1 MKDWL
6 PLSALVATAL
16 VVTALWGFNFVVIAV
31 GVHDVPPLLL
41 ACLRFILAAFP
52 ALLFVKKPAVSWP
65 MLVAYGL
72 FLGVGQFGL
81 LFTAIKV
88 GAPAGLSSVILQA
101 QAFFTALLAV
111 FFLGERFRW
120 NNALGLLIAGSGLV
134 LMGWTKTDDG
144 LASVPWAGLAMLL
157 VAALMWAVA
166 NVLARKMGKVDTLGL
181 MVWSSLIPPLPLL
194 ALSYWLEGPEAIAA
208 SLTHF
213 TWLSAG
219 SVAYLAFL
227 STLVG
232 YGLWNWLI
240 SKRGA
245 SAVAPFSLLVPVF
258 GVSSSWLVLGEVFT
272 PGHWLAAG
280 LILAGLA
287 IHVFGGRLVKAPSR
301 AR

>member
-1 MKDWL
+1 MKDSL
-6 PLSALVATAL
+6 PRSVLVVTAL

-31 GVHDVPPLLL
+31 GVEGVPPLFL
-41 ACLRFILAAFP
+41 ACLRFVLAAFP

-65 MLVAYGL
+65 MLIAYGM

-81 LFTAIKV
+81 LFSAIKL

-111 FFLGERFRW
+111 AFLGEKFRW
-120 NNALGLLIAGSGLV
+120 NNAAGLVIAGAGLV
-134 LMGWTKTDDG
+134 LMGWTKTDTG
-144 LASVPWAGLAMLL
+144 LASVPWVGLVMLL
-157 VAALMWAVA
+157 LAALMWAVA
-166 NVLARKMGKVDTLGL
+166 NILARKMGPVDTLGL
-181 MVWSSLIPPLPLL
+181 MVWSSLVPPLPLL
-194 ALSYWLEGPEAIAA
+194 ALSWWLEGGDAIVG

-213 TWLSAG
+213 SWLSAG

-245 SAVAPFSLLVPVF
+245 SDVAPFSLLVPVF
-258 GVSSSWLVLGEVFT
+258 GVSSAWLVLGETFT
-272 PGHWLAAG
+272 PGHWAAAG

-287 IHVFGGRLVKAPSR
+287 VHVFGGRLQRRKR
-301 AR
+301 TT